1 MYLVLTW
8 MSCSIRVLLKRT
20 VYYML
25 VRIVVRL
32 GVHGELQALKVLIIV
47 NVFPQM
53 YMGFL
58 EIGVVE
64 IPGIV
69 FDIGRDI
76 GRELFL

>member
-1 MYLVLTW
+1 
-8 MSCSIRVLLKRT
+8 
-20 VYYML
+20 ML
-25 VRIVVRL
+25 VRIMVRS
-32 GVHGELQALKVLIIV
+32 GVHGELQVLKVLIIV

-58 EIGVVE
+58 EKRDVLMFQGDLSDWILVLLE